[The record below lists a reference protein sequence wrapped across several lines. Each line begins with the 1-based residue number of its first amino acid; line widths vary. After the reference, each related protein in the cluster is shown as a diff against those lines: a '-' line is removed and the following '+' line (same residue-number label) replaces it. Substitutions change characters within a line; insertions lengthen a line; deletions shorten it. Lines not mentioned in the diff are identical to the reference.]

1 MKKVA
6 PYPGD
11 GNNNFDE
18 ENSTETEDELCLL
31 TTTSDD
37 FSWQKET
44 PSMKFVPVEHSPRT
58 EQISKPLLIASPA
71 LVKNS
76 PISYRTTPQT
86 SFVINQP
93 STPKKLKRKSIS
105 LKNNTI
111 QETPL
116 PKDKIIGTL
125 SASTRSGGINEEE
138 SFAAVAKKLKSCL
151 LQPRL
156 YLLHKNVLRLH

>member
-1 MKKVA
+1 MIFLAKR
-6 PYPGD
+6 
-11 GNNNFDE
+11 NTFDE
-18 ENSTETEDELCLL
+18 ICPSWAF
-31 TTTSDD
+31 TSY
-37 FSWQKET
+37 
-44 PSMKFVPVEHSPRT
+44 RT
-58 EQISKPLLIASPA
+58 DLKTITYCISCSCEKL
-71 LVKNS
+71 

-156 YLLHKNVLRLH
+156 YLLHKNVLRLHWILFPKFLGRSQKEEFGLMT